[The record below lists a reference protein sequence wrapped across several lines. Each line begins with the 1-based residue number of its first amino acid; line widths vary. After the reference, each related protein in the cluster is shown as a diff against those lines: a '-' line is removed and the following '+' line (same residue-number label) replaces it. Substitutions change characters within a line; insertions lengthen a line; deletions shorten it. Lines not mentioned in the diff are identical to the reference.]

1 MRKIER
7 SFTSIREY
15 EAKNVPKV
23 YDRQCIKDTPGE
35 VSFMIVTISLI
46 WNSGGP
52 YSLETTRLVL
62 SSKLQAPRKEELR
75 ISCTPFLFLDLSN
88 ARLFV
93 SSCTVAFLAL

>member
-52 YSLETTRLVL
+52 CSLETTSLVL
-62 SSKLQAPRKEELR
+62 SSKEER
-75 ISCTPFLFLDLSN
+75 AISCTPFLFLDLSN